1 MGLPHPAAAE
11 PWAVSRHFASPITAK
26 ESLASRRK
34 RAIMKVT
41 VEWDSLK
48 AEVNLKKHQVSF
60 EEASTVFDD
69 PLFITFLDVEH
80 SLDEER
86 YITLGLSQRN
96 RLLLV
101 AHAECGDA
109 IRIISA
115 RKATKNER
123 RFYEEAE

>member
-1 MGLPHPAAAE
+1 
-11 PWAVSRHFASPITAK
+11 
-26 ESLASRRK
+26 
-34 RAIMKVT
+34 MKVT
-41 VEWDSLK
+41 VEWDPVK
-48 AEVNLKKHQVSF
+48 AQTNLKKHQVSF

-80 SLDEER
+80 SFEEER
-86 YITLGLSQRN
+86 YITLGLSKAK
-96 RLLLV
+96 RLLLI
-101 AHAECGDA
+101 AHTERDEV

>member
-1 MGLPHPAAAE
+1 
-11 PWAVSRHFASPITAK
+11 
-26 ESLASRRK
+26 
-34 RAIMKVT
+34 MKVT
-41 VEWDSLK
+41 VEWDPVK
-48 AEVNLKKHQVSF
+48 AQINLKKHGVSF

-80 SLDEER
+80 LLGEER
-86 YITLGLSQRN
+86 YITMGLSHRN
-96 RLLLV
+96 QLLLV
-101 AHAECGDA
+101 AHTDREGA

>member
-1 MGLPHPAAAE
+1 MNVA
-11 PWAVSRHFASPITAK
+11 
-26 ESLASRRK
+26 
-34 RAIMKVT
+34 
-41 VEWDSLK
+41 VEWNPVK
-48 AEVNLKKHQVSF
+48 AEINLKKHQVSF
-60 EEASTVFDD
+60 KEASTVFDD

-80 SLDEER
+80 SDDEER

-96 RLLLV
+96 RLLLL
-101 AHAECGDA
+101 AHTDRKGT